1 MVGMAENA
9 HNFVFVFFEI
19 LVELVVIF
27 WHFALLEF
35 AALIRPSR
43 ASAPVVP
50 SVSFEHQ
57 SFI

>member
-1 MVGMAENA
+1 MVGMAENI

-35 AALIRPSR
+35 AAFIRPSR
-43 ASAPVVP
+43 AGAPVVP
-50 SVSFEHQ
+50 AVSVKHQ
-57 SFI
+57 SFM